1 MASKNENI
9 SLQLKLDQCLKK
21 LIFWWRPLPLCR
33 PIFGTIFRLSDWGII
48 SESVNLLVIQKN
60 TVLFMYFYFIKQ
72 KKGNVPF
79 QGNLGLK
86 ISRFSCMIHP
96 IENAYNSVIN
106 GPTFTKFG
114 SYIANFVYF
123 GESIVK

>member
-1 MASKNENI
+1 MGNNLRKPKSTGNTGEHNN
-9 SLQLKLDQCLKK
+9 
-21 LIFWWRPLPLCR
+21 
-33 PIFGTIFRLSDWGII
+33 
-48 SESVNLLVIQKN
+48 VNVF
-60 TVLFMYFYFIKQ
+60 LFYLTE
-72 KKGNVPF
+72 KGNVPF

-96 IENAYNSVIN
+96 IENAFNSVIN

-123 GESIVK
+123 EN